1 MTNTSFFSAQEADD
15 QFVIS
20 YEMLCLLRWFAE
32 YEGTK
37 LKRIINKALVSGL
50 NKQMQKSENSSDLF
64 DIEEA
69 QQSIIDFFCTLE
81 TIMTE
86 ALNEQAMQKAIENNL
101 IPAIEHI
108 DSSVCDDSM
117 VRFSVEKA
125 STKSNGSKE
134 NPQELFYKEILKRWK
149 PRKNMHN

>member
-1 MTNTSFFSAQEADD
+1 MADISFFSAQEADD

-20 YEMLCLLRWFAE
+20 YELLCLLRWLAE
-32 YEGTK
+32 HERTK

-50 NKQMQKSENSSDLF
+50 NKQMQKAENNADLF
-64 DIEEA
+64 DLEEA

-81 TIMTE
+81 NIMTE
-86 ALNEQAMQKAIENNL
+86 ALNEQAVKQAVENNL

-117 VRFSVEKA
+117 VRFSIEKA
-125 STKSNGSKE
+125 SAKSNSSKE
-134 NPQELFYKEILKRWK
+134 NPQDLFYKEILKRWK